1 MLCGR
6 KGFKLWELL
15 KTIPG
20 PQGKWN
26 LGKNPGNAVRETK
39 EKTLITQEGEGSRW
53 RAFYQKYQRQQEGK
67 QDVQRMVPWN
77 LATWRH
83 LLDHTSSTQDPS
95 SSSFLSF
102 NPSLKTAA

>member
-1 MLCGR
+1 VLCGR

-39 EKTLITQEGEGSRW
+39 EKTLIT
-53 RAFYQKYQRQQEGK
+53 
-67 QDVQRMVPWN
+67 
-77 LATWRH
+77 
-83 LLDHTSSTQDPS
+83 
-95 SSSFLSF
+95 
-102 NPSLKTAA
+102 